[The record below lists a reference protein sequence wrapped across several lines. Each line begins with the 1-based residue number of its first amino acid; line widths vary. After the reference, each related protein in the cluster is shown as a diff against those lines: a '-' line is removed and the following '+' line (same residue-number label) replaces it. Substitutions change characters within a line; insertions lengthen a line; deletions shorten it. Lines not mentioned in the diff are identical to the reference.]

1 MSGSSTGTTTGPL
14 IPGSEVTVRLVK
26 HPRPEVRYPA
36 VVIADDGTHAVVRAP
51 WAGAPSR
58 DFGFVRFEHGDLFT
72 EHYWRDRW
80 YSVKEIR
87 NEQAGLKG
95 WYCDVARPVR
105 VRDGLLASEDLDLDL
120 WVSAD
125 RRTVL
130 RLDRDDF
137 DASGLAERDP
147 DAVREALRAFDEL
160 ERLARDGFTEIGWDV
175 DSRSR

>member
-1 MSGSSTGTTTGPL
+1 
-14 IPGSEVTVRLVK
+14 
-26 HPRPEVRYPA
+26 
-36 VVIADDGTHAVVRAP
+36 
-51 WAGAPSR
+51 
-58 DFGFVRFEHGDLFT
+58 
-72 EHYWRDRW
+72 
-80 YSVKEIR
+80 
-87 NEQAGLKG
+87 LKG

-130 RLDRDDF
+130 RLDQDDF